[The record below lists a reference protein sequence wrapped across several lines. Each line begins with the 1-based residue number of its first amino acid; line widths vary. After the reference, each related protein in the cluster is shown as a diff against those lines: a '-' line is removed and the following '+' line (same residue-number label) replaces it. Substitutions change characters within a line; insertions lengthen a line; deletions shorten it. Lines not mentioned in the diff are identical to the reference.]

1 MYYTKDEMIKALK
14 KTGIRKNDTVFF
26 TTSIGML
33 GMPNIPNIKGSH
45 NINNISK
52 FILDII
58 KEVLGP
64 KGTVLVPTYSYSF
77 GKLLNN
83 RLPVFNIK
91 KTPSKI
97 GPFGNFFMKQK
108 GVVRSQ
114 DPMISISGFG
124 PNAKKI
130 LQNSSPTSYG
140 KDCIFERILKIKNAK
155 CCNIGLGAN
164 WMPFIHY
171 CDWLNKSPFRYDK
184 FFKGIIDNGKT
195 KKNIIWH
202 YPVRYLRK
210 ETIANG
216 NKIGKLAVKNK
227 IFKYYKLGR
236 SRVYTANYKK
246 FFNFTMK
253 ITKSDPWMTI
263 NGPKF

>member
-1 MYYTKDEMIKALK
+1 MYNTKDEMIKALK

-130 LQNSSPTSYG
+130 LQNRYYFITCIGWSS
-140 KDCIFERILKIKNAK
+140 C
-155 CCNIGLGAN
+155 
-164 WMPFIHY
+164 W
-171 CDWLNKSPFRYDK
+171 
-184 FFKGIIDNGKT
+184 
-195 KKNIIWH
+195 
-202 YPVRYLRK
+202 V
-210 ETIANG
+210 
-216 NKIGKLAVKNK
+216 
-227 IFKYYKLGR
+227 
-236 SRVYTANYKK
+236 
-246 FFNFTMK
+246 
-253 ITKSDPWMTI
+253 
-263 NGPKF
+263 